1 MAGASRR
8 CGLLVLAFVVYV
20 CVCGGGC
27 KFVCVGMWFG
37 CVRVCMFGRP
47 TQVCSH
53 VCLHLAWCG
62 PEVADPEPRGPEPR
76 LGFHIWRRLAK
87 FRERG
92 RPIWSPNVKLEFP
105 FALSCRSHR
114 WETQPKCMPLQP
126 NFTAKGRLAGG
137 WGAFRRC
144 LATSASRPRPV
155 RWSSGAPSLRWGGW
169 GRPCAWRLQIGDF
182 GHFSYWRLAGCGHSR
197 TRIPR
202 VHPSRPEVMRDEPQA
217 NYNDMLDPL
226 RQSKNKQT
234 RTGSCAL
241 RERLREPSR
250 GRCHLAGR
258 CSGARTGGQGELTQT
273 NGASSMPF
281 LPIY

>member
-1 MAGASRR
+1 MCAWV
-8 CGLLVLAFVVYV
+8 CGLGVCVFVCLAGRRKCARMFACTSPGAALRLQIPSLEAPSLALAFTF
-20 CVCGGGC
+20 GEGWRS
-27 KFVCVGMWFG
+27 FVSVAGQS
-37 CVRVCMFGRP
+37 GRQ
-47 TQVCSH
+47 TS
-53 VCLHLAWCG
+53 
-62 PEVADPEPRGPEPR
+62 
-76 LGFHIWRRLAK
+76 
-87 FRERG
+87 
-92 RPIWSPNVKLEFP
+92 NLEFP